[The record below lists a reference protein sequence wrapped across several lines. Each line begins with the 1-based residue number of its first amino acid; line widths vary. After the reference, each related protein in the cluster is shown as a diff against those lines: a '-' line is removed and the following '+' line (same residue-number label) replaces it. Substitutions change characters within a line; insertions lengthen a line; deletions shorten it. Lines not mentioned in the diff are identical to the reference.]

1 MFYGYAGKFLWVD
14 LTEGT
19 IREEVPPAELLR
31 DFIGGYGVGAKV
43 LYDEMEPGVDP
54 LGPENILG
62 VLTGPLT
69 GTTAPTATRWTVVAK
84 SPLTGGW
91 GDANGS
97 GFFGVAMKKTGF
109 DAVFFTGISEEP
121 VYLYLEDGQYELRD
135 ASELWGM
142 DTYET
147 EDWIK
152 GTLGKDV
159 EGVCIGPSGEKLS
172 LIAGVLHS
180 KGRAAARSGLGA
192 VMGSKRLKLIAA
204 KGSLDFP
211 VADQEQEKAA
221 RKTYMKEINSGV
233 GASNFYRETGTPG
246 ILTWTI
252 HMADVP
258 VKNWGASVEEF
269 PDSDPLE
276 YSELMTHRKK
286 RQACYRCAI
295 ACWGTSELEYDGRKV
310 TAHQPEF
317 QTSAAFGCLTLNNDY
332 PSLITANEICN
343 RYGLDTISAG
353 ACVAFAIEC
362 YQNGLIDKDD
372 TGGIELDWGDHRSMI
387 AFLEKLARREDF
399 GDVLA
404 QGVRRAA
411 EHLGPKA
418 EPFAMHIGG
427 QELPMHDPRHEPG
440 LGLVYKLDA
449 TPGRHTQAAQFTV
462 PPGFET
468 DRPAYGADREQQVGR
483 GHYFKEASLLTHTMN
498 ASGMCLFGFASTHV
512 TFIPDYLSAVRGE
525 DFTVEDMLTAGE
537 RIANV
542 RQAFNV
548 REGINPVTQPVPSR
562 PFGSPPLKAGPT
574 KGIRVDIDGMTEE
587 YLEDM
592 GWTPDAAV
600 PRRATLERLGLADIA
615 ADLWSQADDG

>member
-1 MFYGYAGKFLWVD
+1 MLFGYAGKFLWVD
-14 LTEGT
+14 LTQGT
-19 IREEVPPAELLR
+19 LREETPPPNLLR
-31 DFIGGYGVGAKV
+31 DFVGGYGVGAKI
-43 LYDEMEPGVDP
+43 LYDNMQPGVDP

-97 GFFGVAMKKTGF
+97 GFFGVAMKKSGF
-109 DAVFFTGISEEP
+109 DAVFFTGVSEKP
-121 VYLYLEDGQYELRD
+121 VYLYLEDGHYELRD
-135 ASELWGM
+135 ASELWGL

-152 GTLGKDV
+152 ETLGKDV
-159 EGVCIGPSGEKLS
+159 EGICIGPSGEKLS

-192 VMGSKRLKLIAA
+192 VMGSKRLKMIAA
-204 KGSLDFP
+204 RGSLDFP
-211 VADQEQEKAA
+211 VADREKEKEA
-221 RKTYMKEINSGV
+221 RKTYMKEINDGV

-269 PDSDPLE
+269 PDPDPLE
-276 YSELMTHRKK
+276 YSELMQYRKK

-310 TAHQPEF
+310 SAHQPEF

-387 AFLEKLARREDF
+387 AFLEKLARREAF

-404 QGVRRAA
+404 QGVKRAA
-411 EHLGPKA
+411 EQLGPEA
-418 EPFAMHIGG
+418 EPFAIHIGG

-449 TPGRHTQAAQFTV
+449 TPGRHTQASQFTV

-468 DRPAYGADREQQVGR
+468 DRPAYGADRENQAGR
-483 GHYFKEASLLTHTMN
+483 GRYFKEASLLTHTMN

-512 TFIPDYLSAVRGE
+512 TFIPDYLSAICGE
-525 DFTVEDMLTAGE
+525 NFTVDDMLTVGE

-548 REGINPVTQPVPSR
+548 REGLNPVTQPVPSR
-562 PFGSPPLKAGPT
+562 PLGNPPLEAGAT
-574 KGIRVDIDGMTEE
+574 KGIRVDIDQMTGE

-592 GWTPDAAV
+592 GWTQDAAV
-600 PRRATLERLGLADIA
+600 PTRYVLERLGLPDIA
-615 ADLWSQADDG
+615 ADLWGRDDD